1 MLRYMFNIKFYI
13 VFFRVQ
19 SMFPETKKYPAPQRA
34 PYIGVYLINYSRD

>member
-19 SMFPETKKYPAPQRA
+19 FMFPETKKIPRHRTCSLYWSL
-34 PYIGVYLINYSRD
+34 PY